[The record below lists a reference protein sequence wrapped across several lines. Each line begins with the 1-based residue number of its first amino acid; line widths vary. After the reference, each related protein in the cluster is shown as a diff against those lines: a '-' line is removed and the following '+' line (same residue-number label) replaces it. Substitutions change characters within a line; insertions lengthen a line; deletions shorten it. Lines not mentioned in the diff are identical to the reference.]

1 MSTIIICLI
10 CVALAFG
17 VEYFERRHM
26 RLFKLKA
33 EHQSGENVGFA
44 VDQVYYGG
52 KAKDKSEAERLRT
65 RKIKY
70 VFWALIIFLGV
81 ASIVFVNFKDQ
92 WLGEWKSFFSSE
104 NKVEVKAPITKADD
118 YSLSVWDYLA
128 AQFSY
133 EKAYRYYGI
142 KKVLA
147 YREVLAECQKL
158 EEELKQEAKDSNE
171 VENFLKSARLKECKA
186 ELDIAQQNL
195 QNFDVF
201 MYDWKLYLKLNWLIL
216 ALLLI
221 GGADLYF
228 TLKGDKK
235 NKGDKAENIWS
246 DCCAVLSI
254 IVAFV
259 GVFWPFILW
268 VHEYQCGMIFTFKD
282 VIGIILTVWCFV
294 FFVEHA
300 SELD

>member
-1 MSTIIICLI
+1 
-10 CVALAFG
+10 
-17 VEYFERRHM
+17 M

-33 EHQSGENVGFA
+33 ESQSGEDIASA

-52 KAKDKSEAERLRT
+52 KESDKSEAERLRT

-70 VFWALIIFLGV
+70 VLWALIIFLGV

-171 VENFLKSARLKECKA
+171 VENFLKRARLKECKA

-235 NKGDKAENIWS
+235 NKGDEAKDTWRDFFS
-246 DCCAVLSI
+246 VLSLIGAI
-254 IVAFV
+254 I
-259 GVFWPFILW
+259 GVFWPAVL
-268 VHEYQCGMIFTFKD
+268 VLCEYQCGIIFAFKD
-282 VIGIILTVWCFV
+282 VVGIILVIWCFY
-294 FFVEHA
+294 FWLEN
-300 SELD
+300 

>member
-1 MSTIIICLI
+1 MDVFIICLI
-10 CVALAFG
+10 CAALMFG
-17 VEYFERRHM
+17 VEYFGRRHM

-104 NKVEVKAPITKADD
+104 NKVEAKASATEADD
-118 YSLSVWDYLA
+118 YSLSVWNYLA

-133 EKAYRYYGI
+133 EKALEYYGAKRI
-142 KKVLA
+142 AEVRDAEAEYKK
-147 YREVLAECQKL
+147 C
-158 EEELKQEAKDSNE
+158 EETLKQAQKESDSVKMLSCRTRLNEAEAGLSEARADLATYD
-171 VENFLKSARLKECKA
+171 NF
-186 ELDIAQQNL
+186 
-195 QNFDVF
+195 
-201 MYDWKLYLKLNWLIL
+201 MHDWKLYLKLNWLIL

-235 NKGDKAENIWS
+235 NKGDEAEDTWRDFFS
-246 DCCAVLSI
+246 VLSLIGAI
-254 IVAFV
+254 I
-259 GVFWPFILW
+259 GVFWPAVL
-268 VHEYQCGMIFTFKD
+268 VLCEYQCGIIFAFKD
-282 VIGIILTVWCFV
+282 VVGIILVIWCFY
-294 FFVEHA
+294 FWLEN
-300 SELD
+300 

>member
-10 CVALAFG
+10 CAALMFG
-17 VEYFERRHM
+17 VEYFGRRHM

-70 VFWALIIFLGV
+70 VLWALIVFFGA

-118 YSLSVWDYLA
+118 YSLSVWDYLT

-133 EKAYRYYGI
+133 ENALEYFGYDLTKKIPALDKVQYVYDPI
-142 KKVLA
+142 K
-147 YREVLAECQKL
+147 
-158 EEELKQEAKDSNE
+158 
-171 VENFLKSARLKECKA
+171 NFCVGS
-186 ELDIAQQNL
+186 D
-195 QNFDVF
+195 
-201 MYDWKLYLKLNWLIL
+201 
-216 ALLLI
+216 
-221 GGADLYF
+221 F
-228 TLKGDKK
+228 T
-235 NKGDKAENIWS
+235 
-246 DCCAVLSI
+246 
-254 IVAFV
+254 
-259 GVFWPFILW
+259 
-268 VHEYQCGMIFTFKD
+268 
-282 VIGIILTVWCFV
+282 IIL
-294 FFVEHA
+294 
-300 SELD
+300 SNK

>member
-1 MSTIIICLI
+1 MDVFIICLI
-10 CVALAFG
+10 CAALVFG
-17 VEYFERRHM
+17 VEYFGRRHM

-33 EHQSGENVGFA
+33 ESQSGEDIASA

-52 KAKDKSEAERLRT
+52 KESDKSEAERLRT

-70 VFWALIIFLGV
+70 VLWALIIFLGV

-235 NKGDKAENIWS
+235 NKGDEAKDTWRDFFS
-246 DCCAVLSI
+246 VLSLIGAI
-254 IVAFV
+254 I
-259 GVFWPFILW
+259 GVFWPAVL
-268 VHEYQCGMIFTFKD
+268 VLCEYQCGIIFAFKD
-282 VIGIILTVWCFV
+282 VVGIILVIWCFY
-294 FFVEHA
+294 FWLEN
-300 SELD
+300 

>member
-10 CVALAFG
+10 CAALMFG
-17 VEYFERRHM
+17 VEYFGRRHM

-33 EHQSGENVGFA
+33 ESQGGENIVSA

-52 KAKDKSEAERLRT
+52 KESDKSEAERLRT

-70 VFWALIIFLGV
+70 VLWALIVFFGA

-118 YSLSVWDYLA
+118 YSLSVWDYLT

-133 EKAYRYYGI
+133 EKALEYYGAKRI
-142 KKVLA
+142 AAVKDAEAEYKK
-147 YREVLAECQKL
+147 C
-158 EEELKQEAKDSNE
+158 EEALKQAQKESDSVKMLSCRTRLNEAEAGLSE
-171 VENFLKSARLKECKA
+171 ARADLATYDK
-186 ELDIAQQNL
+186 
-195 QNFDVF
+195 F
-201 MYDWKLYLKLNWLIL
+201 MHDWKLYLKLNWLIL

-246 DCCAVLSI
+246 DCCTVLSI

-268 VHEYQCGMIFTFKD
+268 LGGYQCENIFTFKD

>member
-1 MSTIIICLI
+1 
-10 CVALAFG
+10 
-17 VEYFERRHM
+17 M

-33 EHQSGENVGFA
+33 ESQGGENIVSA

-52 KAKDKSEAERLRT
+52 KESDKSEAERLRT

-70 VFWALIIFLGV
+70 VLWALIVFFGA

-118 YSLSVWDYLA
+118 YSLSVWDYLT

-133 EKAYRYYGI
+133 EKALEYYGAKRI
-142 KKVLA
+142 AAVKDAEAEYKK
-147 YREVLAECQKL
+147 C
-158 EEELKQEAKDSNE
+158 EEALKQAQKESDSVKMLSCRTRLNEAEAGLSE
-171 VENFLKSARLKECKA
+171 ARADLATYDK
-186 ELDIAQQNL
+186 
-195 QNFDVF
+195 F
-201 MYDWKLYLKLNWLIL
+201 MHDWKLYLKLNWLIL
-216 ALLLI
+216 ALLLV

-246 DCCAVLSI
+246 DCCTVLSI

-268 VHEYQCGMIFTFKD
+268 LGGYQCENIFTFKD

>member
-1 MSTIIICLI
+1 MDVFIICLI
-10 CVALAFG
+10 CAALVFG
-17 VEYFERRHM
+17 VEYFGRRHM

-33 EHQSGENVGFA
+33 ESQSGEDIASA

-52 KAKDKSEAERLRT
+52 KESDKSEAERLRT

-70 VFWALIIFLGV
+70 VLWALIIFLGV

-235 NKGDKAENIWS
+235 NKGDEAEDTWRDFFS
-246 DCCAVLSI
+246 VLSLIGAI
-254 IVAFV
+254 I
-259 GVFWPFILW
+259 GVFWPAVL
-268 VHEYQCGMIFTFKD
+268 VLCEYQCGIIFAFKD
-282 VIGIILTVWCFV
+282 VVGIILVIWCFY
-294 FFVEHA
+294 FWLEN
-300 SELD
+300 

>member
-1 MSTIIICLI
+1 MDVFIICLI
-10 CVALAFG
+10 CAALMFG
-17 VEYFERRHM
+17 VEYFGRRHM

-33 EHQSGENVGFA
+33 ESQSGEDIASA

-52 KAKDKSEAERLRT
+52 KESDKSEAERLRT

-70 VFWALIIFLGV
+70 VLWALIIFLGV

-118 YSLSVWDYLA
+118 YSLSVWDYLT

-133 EKAYRYYGI
+133 EKALEYYGAKRI
-142 KKVLA
+142 AEVRDAEAEYKK
-147 YREVLAECQKL
+147 C
-158 EEELKQEAKDSNE
+158 EEALKQAQKESDSVKMLSCRTRLNEAEAGLSEARADLATYD
-171 VENFLKSARLKECKA
+171 NF
-186 ELDIAQQNL
+186 
-195 QNFDVF
+195 
-201 MYDWKLYLKLNWLIL
+201 MHDWKLYLKLNWLIL